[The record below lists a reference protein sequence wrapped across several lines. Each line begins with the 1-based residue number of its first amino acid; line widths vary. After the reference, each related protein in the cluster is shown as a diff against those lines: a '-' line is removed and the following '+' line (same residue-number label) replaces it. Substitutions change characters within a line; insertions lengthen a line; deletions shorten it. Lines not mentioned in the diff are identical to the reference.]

1 MPDPLD
7 DDLLNDDPLADDDD
21 AEEGDELA
29 KLLADEPLEVPPQAM
44 PMRNA
49 VYSALIDLV
58 AAQHIDIPGDK
69 VGDVADEATLAALE
83 AKNPRHALKK
93 LRLSIINSDTVDE
106 VYCDDLTLE
115 EAFRKNLG
123 G

>member
-1 MPDPLD
+1 MLGKTDAAVLVVDDEPLT
-7 DDLLNDDPLADDDD
+7 LEII
-21 AEEGDELA
+21 AEH
-29 KLLADEPLEVPPQAM
+29 LADEPLEVPPQAM

-58 AAQHIDIPGDK
+58 AGQHVDIPADK

-93 LRLSIINSDTVDE
+93 LRLAVINSDTVDE